1 MQTRQKR
8 DMADLGSLA
17 MPENDVGDFYQK
29 YRSAAAKEAILA
41 SKLKNLIKFYK
52 FELKF
57 SPNLNR

>member
-17 MPENDVGDFYQK
+17 MSENDVGDFYQK

-41 SKLKNLIKFYK
+41 SKLKIWAKFD
-52 FELKF
+52 
-57 SPNLNR
+57 